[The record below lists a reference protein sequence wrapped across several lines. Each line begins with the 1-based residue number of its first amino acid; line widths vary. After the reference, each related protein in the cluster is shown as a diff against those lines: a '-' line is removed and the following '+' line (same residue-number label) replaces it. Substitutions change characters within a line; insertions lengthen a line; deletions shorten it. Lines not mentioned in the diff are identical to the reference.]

1 MIRAVLDTNI
11 FISALFWRGAPHEVL
26 QAGFSG
32 KFTPLV
38 SAEIIWE
45 LEERL
50 KNKFH
55 FPDSDTD
62 EFLEVLT
69 LNSYI
74 VEPSIQLEVVRA
86 DPTDNKIVECAV
98 AGRAHFIV
106 SGDHHL
112 LDVREHGGIKVV
124 TARTFLSLL

>member
-26 QAGFSG
+26 RAGLDG
-32 KFTPLV
+32 KYTLLT
-38 SAEIIWE
+38 SAAILRE

-55 FPDSDTD
+55 FPDVDTN
-62 EFLEVLT
+62 EFLEVVT

-74 VEPSIQLEVVRA
+74 RPAPS
-86 DPTDNKIVECAV
+86 
-98 AGRAHFIV
+98 
-106 SGDHHL
+106 
-112 LDVREHGGIKVV
+112 
-124 TARTFLSLL
+124 